1 MLRSFFPAIFIGP
14 GILNKDP
21 TACLKGARPPPK
33 YIIAQSGNNFNV
45 LAFVVGDN
53 TQCIWWIHQ

>member
-21 TACLKGARPPPK
+21 TAWLEGARPPPK
-33 YIIAQSGNNFNV
+33 YVIAQSFQQ
-45 LAFVVGDN
+45 L
-53 TQCIWWIHQ
+53 